1 MYTTVNNPDD
11 QIRLQNFLTN
21 IQAWSLKSGM
31 KLNVNKAKCINVT
44 NEKEP
49 YNFTYKSDGT
59 EIAVYDEVKYLGVT
73 LTSNLN
79 WEPHITS
86 ICERALRK
94 LSFLKR
100 RLRDAPSSVKLNTY
114 KTLVRPVLEYAD
126 IIWDPFQKY
135 LTDQIDNIQKLAARF
150 IYSDHSRYS
159 SAASL
164 VKRANLQPL
173 RNCRIIS
180 KLKFICLLH
189 HGHYKIPCSRY
200 LQDPSKHSNRTNHCK
215 TIRQPFSRVNSHK
228 YSLFPQVILYL
239 NKLPGTVANCATLDS
254 FVKNIETITFS
265 DT

>member
-1 MYTTVNNPDD
+1 MN
-11 QIRLQNFLTN
+11 
-21 IQAWSLKSGM
+21 
-31 KLNVNKAKCINVT
+31 LNVNKTKCINVT
-44 NEKEP
+44 NKKEP

-59 EIAVYDEVKYLGVT
+59 EISMYDEVKYLGVT
-73 LTSNLN
+73 LTSSLN

-114 KTLVRPVLEYAD
+114 KTLVRPVLEYAA

-135 LTDQIDNIQKLAARF
+135 LTDQINNISRNQQHASS
-150 IYSDHSRYS
+150 IYSDYSRYS

-173 RNCRIIS
+173 RNRRMIS
-180 KLKFICLLH
+180 KLKFIYFLH
-189 HGHYKIPCSRY
+189 HGHYKIHCSRY
-200 LQDPSKHSNRTNHCK
+200 LQDPSKHSNRTNPCK

-228 YSLFPQVILYL
+228 YSLFPQAILYL
-239 NKLPGTVANCATLDS
+239 NKLPSTVANCATLDS
-254 FVKNIETITFS
+254 FVKNRDNHIF
-265 DT
+265 